1 MNIMNEKDLVNGIM
15 FRQAGERIERKC
27 DRSYLRSAALHSIQ
41 EDGKVGGC
49 WMLDDDE
56 FSM

>member
-1 MNIMNEKDLVNGIM
+1 MNEKDLVNGIM